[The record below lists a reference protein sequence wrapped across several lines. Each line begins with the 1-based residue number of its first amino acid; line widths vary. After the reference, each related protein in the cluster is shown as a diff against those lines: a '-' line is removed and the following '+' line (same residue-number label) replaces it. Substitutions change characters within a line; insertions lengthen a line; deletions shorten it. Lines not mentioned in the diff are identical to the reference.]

1 MFVKYMLNPLTFLPP
16 FFFGFTKH
24 FVPKS
29 VQDGHMVVGFGNDS
43 KEGIRSISYV
53 FVTDVE
59 AIGIRNVCTAI
70 FLCVF
75 FYHIYY
81 TIPYIMHQYKQ
92 NSKSNLIPPLGLS
105 EAFTQELGS
114 DGLGWVQCP

>member
-75 FYHIYY
+75 F
-81 TIPYIMHQYKQ
+81 TIFIIQSHTLCINTNKTA
-92 NSKSNLIPPLGLS
+92 KAI
-105 EAFTQELGS
+105 
-114 DGLGWVQCP
+114 